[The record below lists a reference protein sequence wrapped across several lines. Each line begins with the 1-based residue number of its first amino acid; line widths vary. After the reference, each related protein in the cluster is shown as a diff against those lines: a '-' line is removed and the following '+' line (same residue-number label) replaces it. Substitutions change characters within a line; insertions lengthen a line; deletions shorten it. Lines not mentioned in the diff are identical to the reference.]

1 MFQDS
6 PINNPCSGECLTIK
20 VLGWFISLQVI
31 TSLDFS
37 LVSFM
42 MQNIDCELE
51 PPVQLD
57 SGLRSQGERKGISL
71 LPDAGAAW
79 ELF

>member
-1 MFQDS
+1 
-6 PINNPCSGECLTIK
+6 
-20 VLGWFISLQVI
+20 
-31 TSLDFS
+31 
-37 LVSFM
+37 M

-51 PPVQLD
+51 PRVQLG

-79 ELF
+79 ELFWLLL